1 MLREHR
7 LFFREYLRHFHDT
20 GAIAPSSRWLGRAL
34 ARYVGTQSKPCR
46 VLEVGPGTGAVTRQ
60 IVRRLNEHDRLDL
73 VELNEKFAGLLSRRF
88 ESEPCFAGVAAR
100 ARVINCPV
108 EQLGSDVRYDIVVS
122 GLPLNNFSVA
132 NVERI
137 LETFSALIA
146 PGGTLSFFEYVGVR
160 PARALVSGRAE
171 RQRLR
176 GVGGALA
183 EAIGRAEFHRECIW
197 PNLPPAWVHHLRP
210 CSASDGRVL
219 PPTHP

>member
-34 ARYVGTQSKPCR
+34 ARYVGTESKPCR

-88 ESEPCFAGVAAR
+88 RERTMLRGSGRA

-137 LETFSALIA
+137 SRNLFGSDRSGRHAVVLRICGSAA
-146 PGGTLSFFEYVGVR
+146 GQGTCER
-160 PARALVSGRAE
+160 RAE
-171 RQRLR
+171 RRRLR

-210 CSASDGRVL
+210 GPAADERAL
-219 PPTHP
+219 P